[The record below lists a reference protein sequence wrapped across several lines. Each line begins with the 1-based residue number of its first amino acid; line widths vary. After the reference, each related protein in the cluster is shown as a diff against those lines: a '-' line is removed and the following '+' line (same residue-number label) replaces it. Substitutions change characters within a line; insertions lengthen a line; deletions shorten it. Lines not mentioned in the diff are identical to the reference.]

1 MGAVLALDLGNR
13 TGWALRLPDGR
24 KHHGHVDFHR
34 GGHERD
40 GAPFLRFR
48 AWLIE
53 QHSKVQ
59 AAGGEISLVVFER
72 LDFIPRKNGYKS
84 AFSWGAYWGAL
95 TAWCEHHGFAYLPVA
110 AATLK
115 KSATGSGRATKGDI
129 IAALQAAGFQV
140 TDDNE
145 ADAIALL
152 EYGLKVQE
160 KANG

>member
-1 MGAVLALDLGNR
+1 MGAVLALDLGHS
-13 TGWALRLPDGR
+13 TGWALKLPDGR
-24 KHHGHVDFHR
+24 VSHGHVDFHR

-48 AWLIE
+48 AWLAE
-53 QHSKVQ
+53 QRGRVTAS
-59 AAGGEISLVVFER
+59 GGEISLVVFER

-95 TAWCEHHGFAYLPVA
+95 TAWCEHHGFDYLPVA

-115 KSATGSGRATKGDI
+115 KSATGDGHAKKPAV
-129 IAALQAAGFQV
+129 IAAMQAAGYSV

-145 ADAIALL
+145 SDALALL
-152 EYGLKVQE
+152 EYGLKIQE
-160 KANG
+160 RAAA